1 MEGATN
7 TKPKKER
14 TPAQQEA
21 FEKARLM
28 NAMHEGSPRERHEK
42 KVYDALHHIHGW
54 GFSTSIL
61 TARACRTKSTS
72 FLTVMKKAGL
82 IRHEDVLGRNY
93 VLLTRKGLE
102 LLRNVTDPEDAIA
115 WQRAQLTHTHTV
127 SLFAF
132 QHNDYIQSLIAKKQ
146 AVCWDPHFW
155 ISERQLRV
163 RLAQRTEEG
172 AKVPDGCFATAKE
185 TVFYEV
191 SARKKARRKIEAHVP
206 ESGAID

>member
-132 QHNDYIQSLIAKKQ
+132 QHNDYIQSLIAKNRPCVGTRIFGSLSASSGCGWRKGQ
-146 AVCWDPHFW
+146 KREPRSQMVV
-155 ISERQLRV
+155 LRPP
-163 RLAQRTEEG
+163 RKRFFM
-172 AKVPDGCFATAKE
+172 KS
-185 TVFYEV
+185 
-191 SARKKARRKIEAHVP
+191 SARKKQEGDRAHVP